1 MDPFVPSRRLSAPIP
16 TWQEQTLRRGRRSVE
31 AGIAYF
37 MALVGAGWALGRIR
51 EHEVRAGLD
60 PLLGLLA
67 QIPFLLLMMLFASS
81 AAIRWRRVP
90 DHVGDRLVVGAAAV
104 TCVMVA
110 ELAGGRLIR
119 GWGFYETLAN
129 MTTRPGRAFVGLLV
143 AATVMPL
150 LPRRRRRVRTAFGW
164 RPAGDR

>member
-51 EHEVRAGLD
+51 DHEVRAGLD

-90 DHVGDRLVVGAAAV
+90 DHVGIAWWSAPQR
-104 TCVMVA
+104 
-110 ELAGGRLIR
+110 
-119 GWGFYETLAN
+119 
-129 MTTRPGRAFVGLLV
+129 
-143 AATVMPL
+143 
-150 LPRRRRRVRTAFGW
+150 
-164 RPAGDR
+164 